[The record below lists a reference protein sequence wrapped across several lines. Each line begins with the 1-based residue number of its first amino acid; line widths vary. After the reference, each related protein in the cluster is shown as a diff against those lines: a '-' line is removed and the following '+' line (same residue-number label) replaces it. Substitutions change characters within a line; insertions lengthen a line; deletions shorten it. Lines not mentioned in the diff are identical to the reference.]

1 MRKLIVLA
9 ALFSPLALAQAV
21 IEVDSHAVMRL
32 PSTTSVLLL
41 DRLAIADNGTLLIPS
56 GLTEIRV
63 AQLHLGR
70 DARLAIAP
78 GDQVLRLEIETA
90 DIASGAQIS
99 ARGARG
105 SAEKPAL
112 PGRNLSLRLQAVTL
126 ENLVL
131 DARGGTGA
139 PGYAGLAG
147 ADGKPGG
154 CTWGEAS
161 RGHDGLNGGDG
172 QPGAAGAQV
181 RLEVPQD
188 FPVEQVQVRLD
199 GGSGGQPGAP
209 GAGGQ
214 GGVSKG
220 CWFYSTDGARDGTPG
235 QAGRAGEPGPAGA
248 LNIVQF

>member
-1 MRKLIVLA
+1 MRNWLALA

-21 IEVDSHAVMRL
+21 IEVDSHAVVRL
-32 PSTTSVLLL
+32 PGNASVLQL
-41 DRLAIADNGTLLIPS
+41 DRLQIADHGTLLIPP

-78 GDQVLRLEIETA
+78 SDQLLRLEIETA
-90 DIASGAQIS
+90 EIASGAQIS
-99 ARGARG
+99 ARGAQG
-105 SAEKPAL
+105 SAARPAL
-112 PGRNLSLRLQAVTL
+112 AGRNLSLRLQAVTL
-126 ENLVL
+126 ENLLL

-161 RGHDGLNGGDG
+161 RGHDGLDGGDG

-181 RLEVPQD
+181 RLEVPRD
-188 FPVEQVQVRLD
+188 FPVEQLQVRLD
-199 GGSGGQPGAP
+199 GGSGGQPGAA

-214 GGVSKG
+214 GGVSKS
-220 CWFYSTDGARDGTPG
+220 CWLYSTDGAHDGKPG
-235 QAGRAGEPGPAGA
+235 RAGRAGEAGPAGA
-248 LNIVQF
+248 LSIVQF

>member
-1 MRKLIVLA
+1 MRKLLVLA

-21 IEVDSHAVMRL
+21 IEVDSNTVMRL
-32 PSTTSVLLL
+32 PSNTSVLLL
-41 DRLAIADNGTLLIPS
+41 DRLEIADHGTLLIPP

-63 AQLHLGR
+63 AQLNLGR
-70 DARLAIAP
+70 EARLAIAP
-78 GDQVLRLEIETA
+78 SDQVLRLEVEA
-90 DIASGAQIS
+90 AEIASGAQIS
-99 ARGARG
+99 ARGAQG

-112 PGRNLSLRLQAVTL
+112 PGRDLSLRLQTVTL

-147 ADGKPGG
+147 ADGNPGN

-161 RGHDGLNGGDG
+161 RGHDGLDGGDG
-172 QPGAAGAQV
+172 QPGASGAQV
-181 RLEVPQD
+181 RLEVPQG
-188 FPVEQVQVRLD
+188 FPVEQLQVRLD
-199 GGSGGQPGAP
+199 GGSGGQPGTP

-220 CWFYSTDGARDGTPG
+220 CWLYSTDGARDGKPG
-235 QAGRAGEPGPAGA
+235 RAGRAGEPGPAGA

>member
-1 MRKLIVLA
+1 MRKLLALA
-9 ALFSPLALAQAV
+9 ALFSPLALAQTV

-32 PSTTSVLLL
+32 PSNTSILLL
-41 DRLAIADNGTLLIPS
+41 ERLEIADHGTLLIPP

-63 AQLHLGR
+63 AQLNLGR

-78 GDQVLRLEIETA
+78 SEHVLRLDVEAAE
-90 DIASGAQIS
+90 IASGAQIS
-99 ARGARG
+99 ARGAHG
-105 SAEKPAL
+105 SFEKPSL
-112 PGRNLSLRLQAVTL
+112 PGRDLSLRLQAVNV
-126 ENLVL
+126 ENLLL

-161 RGHDGLNGGDG
+161 RGHNGLNGGDG

-181 RLEVPQD
+181 RLEVPQG
-188 FPVEQVQVRLD
+188 FPIEQLHVRLD
-199 GGSGGQPGAP
+199 GGSGGQPGAA

-214 GGVSKG
+214 GGMSKG
-220 CWFYSTDGARDGTPG
+220 CWLYSTKGARDGKPG
-235 QAGRAGEPGPAGA
+235 QAGQAGEPGPAGA

>member
-1 MRKLIVLA
+1 MRKLLALA

-32 PSTTSVLLL
+32 PSNTSVLLL
-41 DRLAIADNGTLLIPS
+41 DRLEIADHGTLLIPS

-63 AQLHLGR
+63 AQLSLGR

-78 GDQVLRLEIETA
+78 SDQVLRLEVEA
-90 DIASGAQIS
+90 AEIASGAQIS

-126 ENLVL
+126 ENLLL

-147 ADGKPGG
+147 ADGKSGG

-181 RLEVPQD
+181 RLEVPQG
-188 FPVEQVQVRLD
+188 FPVEQLQVRLD
-199 GGSGGQPGAP
+199 GGNGGQPGAP

-220 CWFYSTDGARDGTPG
+220 CWLYSTDGARDGKPG

-248 LNIVQF
+248 LNVVQF

>member
-1 MRKLIVLA
+1 MRNLLA
-9 ALFSPLALAQAV
+9 LVALASPLALAQTV

-32 PSTTSVLLL
+32 PSNTSVLLL
-41 DRLAIADNGTLLIPS
+41 DRLEIADHGTLLIPS

-63 AQLHLGR
+63 AQLSLGR

-78 GDQVLRLEIETA
+78 SDQVLRFEVNTA
-90 DIASGAQIS
+90 EIASGAQIS
-99 ARGARG
+99 VRGAQG

-112 PGRNLSLRLQAVTL
+112 PGRNLSLSLQAVTL
-126 ENLVL
+126 ENLIL

-154 CTWGEAS
+154 CAWGEAS

-181 RLEVPQD
+181 HMEVPQG

-199 GGSGGQPGAP
+199 GGSGGPAGAP

-220 CWFYSTDGARDGTPG
+220 CWLYSTDGSREGTPG
-235 QAGRAGEPGPAGA
+235 EAGRAGEPGPAGT
-248 LNIVQF
+248 LNVVQF